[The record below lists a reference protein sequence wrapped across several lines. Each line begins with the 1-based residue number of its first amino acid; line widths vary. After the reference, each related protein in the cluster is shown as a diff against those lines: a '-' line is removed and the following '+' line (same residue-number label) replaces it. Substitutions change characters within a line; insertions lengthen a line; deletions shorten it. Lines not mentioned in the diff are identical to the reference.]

1 MPTAPSL
8 AADAEEVGA
17 WLRALGLGEYA
28 HAFRRSHIDGEALR
42 ELAES
47 DQLLKAEVGMRSFG
61 HRSRMRRALGMRAG
75 TPTPRPRPEPE
86 PEPEPEPV

>member
-47 DQLLKAEVGMRSFG
+47 SDFQRTLACK
-61 HRSRMRRALGMRAG
+61 RSRRVSRRVHGC
-75 TPTPRPRPEPE
+75 
-86 PEPEPEPV
+86 